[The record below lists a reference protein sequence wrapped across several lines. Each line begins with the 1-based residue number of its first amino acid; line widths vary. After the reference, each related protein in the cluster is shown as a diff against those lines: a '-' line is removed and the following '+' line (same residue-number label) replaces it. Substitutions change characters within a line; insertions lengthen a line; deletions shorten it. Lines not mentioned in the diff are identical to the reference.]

1 MNDNYESLYA
11 RHRKAAGLTQERA
24 AELLGVAVRTLAAW
38 ERGESTPPN
47 ARVLAMVDI
56 YGSPTLA
63 IEHLRYSNIIAY
75 DVLPAVK
82 AVPLAQAVCKL
93 ASAIRKLEAIHAE
106 DQLLQIAADGKVSKL
121 EEEGFR
127 HIVDDLEEI
136 IQAALQVKFAQD
148 EEDGLL
154 WHG

>member
-1 MNDNYESLYA
+1 MNEQYESLYA

-106 DQLLQIAADGKVSKL
+106 DQLLQIAADGRVDEIEKADYEQLLIEL
-121 EEEGFR
+121 EP
-127 HIVDDLEEI
+127 VM
-136 IQAALQVKFAQD
+136 AAVLSLRYAAEV
-148 EEDGLL
+148 
-154 WHG
+154 